1 MNTDNS
7 ASLTIGFTGDLAFSG
22 YFADCCGD
30 DTLLGDGIKN
40 FLNANDYNVINFES
54 PVTPCRITKKKRLAH
69 RSSPEALD
77 FVKRNIKNPVL
88 SFANNH
94 MMDFGT
100 VGVVDT
106 IDSCKASGVPFIGI
120 GMNVSEAARCVILGN
135 GIKVG
140 LLSVQYKH
148 YRVATAQSG
157 GPLHESRIDYIKA
170 AIKSLRPKVDYVVL
184 VYHGGDEFLH
194 LPSAKVRHQF
204 KKYLRWGCDAVVAH
218 HPHVVQGYE
227 YFGTKPVFYSLG
239 NFVFDTDYQRAQNDT
254 DKGMLLRLKFTKSGI
269 AFEALPTHIDREN
282 KKVSV
287 GDDMSY
293 FTDVKKLPA
302 AVRKQEKLRR
312 LDVIARTK
320 AHKEQELQTREEKHA
335 KEQVRIEQMEA
346 RAAIKEALS
355 DKTDP
360 ELAGRHFGDD
370 NHGNP
375 DEGHME
381 RRLGAKD
388 RI

>member
-1 MNTDNS
+1 
-7 ASLTIGFTGDLAFSG
+7 
-22 YFADCCGD
+22 
-30 DTLLGDGIKN
+30 
-40 FLNANDYNVINFES
+40 
-54 PVTPCRITKKKRLAH
+54 
-69 RSSPEALD
+69 
-77 FVKRNIKNPVL
+77 
-88 SFANNH
+88 
-94 MMDFGT
+94 
-100 VGVVDT
+100 
-106 IDSCKASGVPFIGI
+106 
-120 GMNVSEAARCVILGN
+120 
-135 GIKVG
+135 
-140 LLSVQYKH
+140 
-148 YRVATAQSG
+148 
-157 GPLHESRIDYIKA
+157 
-170 AIKSLRPKVDYVVL
+170 
-184 VYHGGDEFLH
+184 
-194 LPSAKVRHQF
+194 
-204 KKYLRWGCDAVVAH
+204 
-218 HPHVVQGYE
+218 
-227 YFGTKPVFYSLG
+227 
-239 NFVFDTDYQRAQNDT
+239 
-254 DKGMLLRLKFTKSGI
+254 MLLRLKFTKSGI

-293 FTDVKKLPA
+293 FTDVKKPPA
-302 AVRKQEKLRR
+302 AVRKQEKLRK

-381 RRLGAKD
+381 RRLSAKD